1 MIGPALTGGEFGDPS
16 DSSSSISISV
26 SRLISRGEGLRS
38 VARLGAYEAG
48 DAGMLTAAC

>member
-16 DSSSSISISV
+16 DSSSSISV